1 LKFLAATTMSESEYV
16 ILEGVPT
23 PQVYHDL
30 RKVAGL
36 TPPPMEA
43 VPKALANSF
52 VGFLA
57 YERRE
62 MKDDTTPRAGQVPVA
77 MGRLLGDCSLFLL
90 LCDVATH
97 PEHQRK
103 GLGKRIL
110 QALVDYVDKH
120 APEAYV
126 SLVAEP
132 TAQKMYPLFG
142 FQDVQPSVGMFRML
156 RSRKTQ
162 AVPADGDTDKQE

>member
-1 LKFLAATTMSESEYV
+1 MNEPEYV
-16 ILEGVPT
+16 ILQGVPT

-30 RKVAGL
+30 RKVAGM

-62 MKDDTTPRAGQVPVA
+62 MKDGTMPGPGQVPVA
-77 MGRLLGDCSLFLL
+77 MGRLLGDGSLFLL

-97 PEHQRK
+97 PDHQRK
-103 GLGKRIL
+103 GLGKRIM

-120 APEAYV
+120 APDAYV

-132 TAQKMYPLFG
+132 RATKLYPQFG
-142 FQDVQPSVGMFRML
+142 FQDVQPSVGMFRMI
-156 RSRKTQ
+156 RGRKIQTP
-162 AVPADGDTDKQE
+162 AVDGGGNKEE